1 MYWRFAP
8 YVSVAEKQRKSEK
21 KLKQLKKKNPKIQP
35 VVIEGRTLAKTWWG
49 KAWNSNLE
57 KYADYSNRIGRGRSY
72 VRYGSVL
79 DLKISKGNVESLVMG
94 SGSKAYSIKIKISNL
109 AKKQWAEIKEKSK
122 DKIESL
128 QELLDGKFPK
138 NLGEIFTAKG
148 EGLFPAPKE
157 IKLSCSCP
165 DWAVMCKHVAAALY
179 GVGARLDEKPELFF
193 TLRGVKIDDIVSFA
207 VKKRKTELLDS
218 ATKRKK
224 KPRIIQGDDSKL
236 SKLFDID
243 LSDTETEEIKPGPRK
258 TKKVKKTV
266 KKKVAKE
273 KVQKKTKK
281 KDIKKKETKKKI
293 VKKKIARKKPP
304 KKKTI
309 KKK

>member
-1 MYWRFAP
+1 MYWGFAP
-8 YVSVAEKQRKSEK
+8 YVSVAEKQRRSEK
-21 KLKQLKKKNPKIQP
+21 KLKQLKKKNPKIHP
-35 VVIEGRTLAKTWWG
+35 VVINGRTIAKTWWG

-57 KYADYSNRIGRGRSY
+57 RYADYSNRIGRGRSY

-94 SGSKAYSIKIKISNL
+94 SSSKAYSIKIKISNL
-109 AKKQWAEIKEKSK
+109 TKKKWAEIKEKSK

-218 ATKRKK
+218 AAKRKK
-224 KPRIIQGDDSKL
+224 KPRVIKGDDSKL

-243 LSDTETEEIKPGPRK
+243 LSDSETGDIKAELRK
-258 TKKVKKTV
+258 TKRVKKTV
-266 KKKVAKE
+266 R
-273 KVQKKTKK
+273 
-281 KDIKKKETKKKI
+281 KKI
-293 VKKKIARKKPP
+293 VKKKVRKKT
-304 KKKTI
+304 KKKGA
-309 KKK
+309 KKKIAKKKPTKRPIRKTTGKKKK

>member
-1 MYWRFAP
+1 MYWGFAP
-8 YVSVAEKQRKSEK
+8 YVSVTEKQKRSEK
-21 KLKQLKKKNPKIQP
+21 KLKQLKKKNPTVHP
-35 VVIEGRTLAKTWWG
+35 VVINGRTIAKTWWG

-57 KYADYSNRIGRGRSY
+57 RYADYSNRIGRGRSY

-94 SGSKAYSIKIKISNL
+94 SSSKTYSVKIKISNL
-109 AKKQWAEIKEKSK
+109 TKKKWAEIKEKSK

-138 NLGEIFTAKG
+138 NLGEIFAAKG

-224 KPRIIQGDDSKL
+224 KPRVIKGDDSKL

-243 LSDTETEEIKPGPRK
+243 LSDSETGDIKAELRK
-258 TKKVKKTV
+258 TKRVKKTV
-266 KKKVAKE
+266 R
-273 KVQKKTKK
+273 KKTKK
-281 KDIKKKETKKKI
+281 KDA
-293 VKKKIARKKPP
+293 KKKIAKKKPTKRP
-304 KKKTI
+304 IRKTTGKKK
-309 KKK
+309 K